1 MDQRAVTQ
9 AAELLVAARRTG
21 RLLDALPD
29 ACKPQTLEDAHAIQ
43 DATLAALGETVA
55 GWKAAIV
62 DGRVVRGAIVAS
74 RVFESGARV
83 AAATMPLLGI
93 EAEIAFRFERD
104 LPAGKHSYE
113 DVAAAVSAFAAIE
126 IVDSR
131 FRSHTAV
138 SAQERNADFVTNG
151 GFVRG
156 PSAAAWRSLDLVNIS
171 CDADDR
177 RRGDRETQ
185 RRPRGGRS
193 AAARGRAGERS
204 AGRHQGRAVHYHRHL
219 HRHDVRE
226 GGADGGR
233 GVRGVWGGGG
243 GVRVDCPV
251 QSSRPNPFLSC
262 AVIPR

>member
-1 MDQRAVTQ
+1 MDQRAIMQ
-9 AAELLVAARRTG
+9 AAELLVAARHTG

-43 DATLAALGETVA
+43 DAMLAALGESVA

-62 DGRVVRGAIVAS
+62 EGRAVRGAIMAS

-104 LPAGKHSYE
+104 VPAGKYSYE
-113 DVAAAVSAFAAIE
+113 DVAAAASAFTAIE

-156 PSAAAWRSLDLVNIS
+156 PSAADWRSLDLTNIAVTLTIGGEEIVKRNGGHAAGDPLLPAVALVN
-171 CDADDR
+171 DL
-177 RRGDRETQ
+177 
-185 RRPRGGRS
+185 PRGIKAGQFITTGTYTGMTFAKVGQAVV
-193 AAARGRAGERS
+193 AAFAGFGKVEV
-204 AGRHQGRAVHYHRHL
+204 GFG
-219 HRHDVRE
+219 
-226 GGADGGR
+226 
-233 GVRGVWGGGG
+233 
-243 GVRVDCPV
+243 
-251 QSSRPNPFLSC
+251 
-262 AVIPR
+262 